1 MSFEHESRQPGPVA
15 GTESTDKPPSPMP
28 KNNDSATAKEIAVPS
43 EEDVP
48 SGEAPD
54 TQDNNDDDESQY
66 PSGLKVLILT
76 IGLCLGML
84 VVALD
89 NTVIGTCH
97 CPYENSMASPT
108 H

>member
-1 MSFEHESRQPGPVA
+1 MSFEHESRQPGTVA
-15 GTESTDKPPSPMP
+15 GTESTDQTPSPMT
-28 KNNDSATAKEIAVPS
+28 KNNDSTMAKEIAVPS
-43 EEDVP
+43 EKDVP
-48 SGEAPD
+48 SGEDPD

-89 NTVIGTCH
+89 NTVIGKCH
-97 CPYENSMASPT
+97 CPYENSMVLN
-108 H
+108 HF